1 MIRRPPR
8 STRTDTLFPYTTL
21 FRSLVLIKNGAA
33 VGKPSVSMP
42 ASRVKLAI
50 AEVLKSEGYV
60 VDARV
65 SGEGAKKTL
74 EIVLK
79 YYEGRPVI
87 ERLQR
92 VSRSSLRS
100 EEHTSELQS
109 LMRISYAVF
118 CLKKKNKQR
127 HIGGSF
133 TVIHIDT
140 QYY

>member
-21 FRSLVLIKNGAA
+21 FRS
-33 VGKPSVSMP
+33 
-42 ASRVKLAI
+42 SRVKLAI

-79 YYEGRPVI
+79 YYDGRPVI

-92 VSRSSLRS
+92 VSRSSLRQYRCKDELPKILNGLGTAIIS
-100 EEHTSELQS
+100 KSQGIITDRQAPTSE
-109 LMRISYAVF
+109 
-118 CLKKKNKQR
+118 
-127 HIGGSF
+127 IGRASGWER
-133 TVIHIDT
+133 VC
-140 QYY
+140 QYVYI